1 MLKKILLAFIAL
13 TFTITSQAQER
24 WSLEKCIQ
32 YAQQNNLDLK
42 QAGIVV
48 RNAQLTEKGNSQARY
63 PNLNAGA
70 SGGVQF
76 GRTVDP
82 VTNAFNTSS
91 LGYNSLTLTA
101 GITIFEGGRIKNN
114 LEQSKVDIA
123 AAQANADQSANDI
136 ALNVATAYLLVLFNE
151 DQLEN
156 ANFRISLT
164 QTQLDQ
170 TNRLI
175 RAGTRPESDRLDIEA
190 QLATDEQNQVG
201 RQNDLEISLLNLK
214 QLLQLQPDYNLRI
227 ERPTI
232 KFPEESDVETFM
244 LKSIYEKALTNQPS
258 IKAGELNRRSA
269 ELGIKIAKANKMP
282 RLTAF
287 AQLNSNFS
295 SLAPDTDTD
304 IRGYKVDPVF
314 GPSPISA
321 VSINGMP
328 STIQSTEQVVVNQP
342 EFFTQRYFN
351 QLTAN
356 FGQQIGLSLNIPIY
370 NNSQTDIAMERAELN
385 MKSTELNNNIVKQ
398 RLKQDIQRA
407 IADAKAAKKALDASQ
422 KSVDALKLAYENT
435 EKRFKLGAVNTF
447 QFTTSKNNWDQ
458 AKVNL
463 IVSKYDYLFKLKV
476 VDFYQGN
483 KITLD
488 K

>member
-1 MLKKILLAFIAL
+1 MLKKILLAFIVL
-13 TFTITSQAQER
+13 TFTIASQAQER

-42 QAGIVV
+42 QSGIQV

-82 VTNAFNTSS
+82 VTNDFNTSS
-91 LGYNSLTLTA
+91 LGYNSLSLTA
-101 GITIFEGGRIKNN
+101 GITVYQGGRIKNN
-114 LEQSKVDIA
+114 LEQSKIDVA
-123 AAQANADQSANDI
+123 AAQANQDQSANDI
-136 ALNVATAYLLVLFNE
+136 ALSVATAYLTVLFNE

-156 ANFRISLT
+156 ANSRTSLT
-164 QTQLDQ
+164 QTQLEQ

-190 QLATDEQNQVG
+190 QLAQDEQNQVG

-227 ERPTI
+227 ERPAMD
-232 KFPEESDVETFM
+232 FPEDNTVETFK
-244 LKSIYEKALTNQPS
+244 LKSIYEKALTAQPS
-258 IKAGELNRRSA
+258 IKAGELNMKSA
-269 ELGIKIAKANKMP
+269 ELGIKIAKSNKMP
-282 RLTAF
+282 SLTAF

-295 SLAPDTDTD
+295 SRAPDTNTGT
-304 IRGYKVDPVF
+304 RGYKTEPVVGFGDATQVQIGPNVVDVRFQELLTP
-314 GPSPISA
+314 
-321 VSINGMP
+321 
-328 STIQSTEQVVVNQP
+328 P
-342 EFFTQRYFN
+342 EFFTQRYFD
-351 QLTAN
+351 QIGEN
-356 FGQQIGLSLNIPIY
+356 FGQQIGLSLSIPIY

-385 MKSTELNNNIVKQ
+385 MKSTELNNNIIKQ

-447 QFTTSKNNWDQ
+447 QFTTAKNNWDQ
-458 AKVNL
+458 AKVSL